1 MNRYIIKNNA
11 PVSPPASGLTVK
23 GRVISNFA
31 NRIKNDAA
39 FAAENGYYPLAEIL
53 PAEEQLEIEPQGE
66 GRYVLV
72 EGKWVFEHK

>member
-11 PVSPPASGLTVK
+11 PVSPPVSGVTVK

-31 NRIKNDAA
+31 NRIKNDAE
-39 FAAENGYYPLAEIL
+39 FAAENGYYPLAEVS
-53 PAEEQLEIEPQGE
+53 PAEEQLEGAPWGE

-72 EGKWVFEHK
+72 DGKWVFEHK

>member
-11 PVSPPASGLTVK
+11 PVSPPASGVTVK

-39 FAAENGYYPLAEIL
+39 FAVANGYYPLAETF
-53 PAEEQLEIEPQGE
+53 PEEEQLEMEP
-66 GRYVLV
+66 
-72 EGKWVFEHK
+72 